1 MKKII
6 LLLVAFFVFLS
17 TSLAQIT
24 QTVADSIVLERMQT
38 ETREHTVYAKKEV
51 QTEGVSIATSMNEIL
66 ELDYPSWVYYIH
78 YADQAE
84 EIATTRRYLVVKES
98 NGNVLEV
105 KTKNDAIPNNS
116 EAWRIIPEEPQV
128 RLSWTGEFNC
138 EHYPLDSVVITNR
151 SNGKRAVF
159 HYPDTVYTNG
169 KIEIGKNILFQYGD
183 ILIMQGFIS
192 GKDAFQYKKEHRIL
206 LMEDTLIV
214 FAFFDEQAFVDT
226 SEITIIESF
235 SGGGI
240 RCYYNGWGTYN
251 PLDCEWGYFLIIN
264 TQSHLDSLFACN
276 SLLVPPIVDFSS
288 QSLVLMRGWTPD
300 LVGPGTFS
308 FIKNCSEDYVIQ
320 IDIFFHGAQTAPST
334 YFWMVIVNEVI
345 QSKEQVKLIINYGST
360 NGRLC
365 Y

>member
-6 LLLVAFFVFLS
+6 LLLVAFFAFLS
-17 TSLAQIT
+17 ASLAQIT
-24 QTVADSIVLERMQT
+24 QTASDSIVLERMQT

-51 QTEGVSIATSMNEIL
+51 QTEGVSIATSMNEVL

-84 EIATTRRYLVVKES
+84 ETAASRRYLVVKES

-159 HYPDTVYTNG
+159 CYPDTVYTNG
-169 KIEIGKNILFQYGD
+169 KIEIGKNIPFQYGD
-183 ILIMQGFIS
+183 ELIMRGIS
-192 GKDAFQYKKEHRIL
+192 RKDAFFQYKNEYRHIL
-206 LMEDTLIV
+206 LTEDTLIT
-214 FAFFDEQAFVDT
+214 FTFFDEQSFVDT
-226 SEITIIESF
+226 SEVTVIESLLGTG
-235 SGGGI
+235 S
-240 RCYYNGWGTYN
+240 RCYYNAF
-251 PLDCEWGYFLIIN
+251 PIPSLDCYRGNFLIID
-264 TQSHLDSLFACN
+264 TQSDLDSLFVCN
-276 SLLVPPIVDFSS
+276 SLLVPPIIDFST
-288 QSLVLMRGWTPD
+288 QSLILMRGWTPD
-300 LVGPGTFS
+300 QVGPGTFS
-308 FIKNCSEDYVIQ
+308 FIKNCSGNYVIL
-320 IDIFFHGAQTAPST
+320 IDIFFYGGQTTPST
-334 YFWMVIVNEVI
+334 YSWMVIVNEVI
-345 QSKEQVKLIINYGST
+345 QNKEQIKLIVNYAGE
-360 NGRLC
+360 RLC